1 MLSVP
6 IKFGVRSDFRKE
18 LHKRVYDYLDKSG
31 KPVRAPFAM
40 YRKSVVILAWIAA
53 SYIGLVFFSTTW
65 WQAAFFAVSL
75 ALAAAGMSFNIPHD
89 ASHGSYSGN
98 AALNRAMAFAFDL
111 MGASSYVWHWKH
123 NVLHHGFTNIPGVD
137 DDINLAGLGRMAP
150 MQKRHGFHRFQHYYL
165 WLLYGLITLKWQ
177 LYDDYRDV
185 IVGKVGTRDIPRPK
199 GLELILF
206 IVGKLGWLSLFLVIP
221 LSMHS
226 LGNVLLGYFAVN
238 LMLGITVAVVFQMAH
253 TVEEADFV
261 APPGPEERIQNEWA
275 AHQVE
280 TTVNF
285 APRNA
290 FWTWYLGGLN
300 YQIEHHLFP
309 SVSHIHYPDLAPIV
323 EQTCKEHGVS
333 YNSHPTFRLAI
344 ASHFRWLRE
353 MGRPVTDSGIATA

>member
-6 IKFGVRSDFRKE
+6 VKFGVRSEFRKE
-18 LHKRVYDYLDKSG
+18 LHKRVYDYLDQSG

-40 YRKSVVILAWIAA
+40 YRKSAVILAWIAA
-53 SYIGLVFFSTTW
+53 SYVGLVFFSTTW
-65 WQAAFFAVSL
+65 WQATICAVSL
-75 ALAAAGMSFNIPHD
+75 AIAAAGMSFNIPHD

-98 AALNRAMAFAFDL
+98 SVINRAMAFAFDI

-137 DDINLAGLGRMAP
+137 DDINLAGMGRLAP
-150 MQKRHGFHRFQHYYL
+150 QQAHKGFHRFQHYYL
-165 WLLYGLITLKWQ
+165 WLLYGGITLKWQ
-177 LYDDYRDV
+177 WVDDFRDV
-185 IVGKVGTRDIPRPK
+185 IVGKVGSRDIPRPK
-199 GLELILF
+199 GIELALF
-206 IVGKLGWLSLFLVIP
+206 ILGKVAWLTFFFALP
-221 LSMHS
+221 LSQHS
-226 LGNVLLGYFAVN
+226 LLAVIGWYLAVN
-238 LMLGITVAVVFQMAH
+238 VMLGVTVAVVFQMAH

-285 APRNA
+285 APGNA

-309 SVSHIHYPDLAPIV
+309 SVSHIHYPALAPIV
-323 EQTCKEHGVS
+323 EQTCREHDVS
-333 YNSHPTFRLAI
+333 YNSHPTFRAAI

-353 MGRPVTDSGIATA
+353 MSRRPAETALA